1 MADVAADIGIGVSVG
16 GGFGKFGC
24 GFGCAICCALAV
36 WSSASHAQAIAKRD
50 RFMSMESEK
59 CMGRV
64 GRVVRIDVVLSRYLS
79 LFFRYSL
86 AIFVR
91 VDCAKQRA
99 KKSAKSGLNV
109 ILHIVRQWPREW
121 RAVPHAQHLRRA

>member
-86 AIFVR
+86 AILSLFLCGWIV
-91 VDCAKQRA
+91 QNSGQ
-99 KKSAKSGLNV
+99 KS
-109 ILHIVRQWPREW
+109 RQNRD
-121 RAVPHAQHLRRA
+121 